1 MCVCV
6 RGKSEIMTACVQM
19 VSTPYSGCNYDHFDF
34 IRTTV
39 TQAEQLCYDVCSF
52 RPENIRGLFIDSP
65 NTTAAD
71 LVGFFPPSRI
81 SPYSLISYSPSVG
94 KCSHRRWGEVPKE
107 GRKFFPSCE
116 SLFNFSY
123 ESHTHTHTVGSNT
136 ALPLWH
142 HRWWQRA
149 KDNRNWTQR
158 ENFLLTLTGFK
169 IVVEQ
174 EHPLSPVEK
183 LSTLQT
189 LKANVKVFYCASES
203 LPAHVNK

>member
-1 MCVCV
+1 MCRWSARRCF
-6 RGKSEIMTACVQM
+6 
-19 VSTPYSGCNYDHFDF
+19 YSGCNYDHFDF

-52 RPENIRGLFIDSP
+52 RPENIQGLFIDSP

-71 LVGFFPPSRI
+71 LVGFFPPSWI
-81 SPYSLISYSPSVG
+81 SPYSPADLSAILPAWVNAVTG
-94 KCSHRRWGEVPKE
+94 GEARYQRKE
-107 GRKFFPSCE
+107 ENSFQVVRAC
-116 SLFNFSY
+116 LTLAM
-123 ESHTHTHTVGSNT
+123 SHTHTHTVGSNT

-149 KDNRNWTQR
+149 RDNREWTQR

-183 LSTLQT
+183 LLTLQM
-189 LKANVKVFYCASES
+189 LKANVKVFNISVVHLNPC
-203 LPAHVNK
+203 LLK